1 MRVRLLCGGGQAGG
15 AVNSASSSSSRP
27 LSALQKSLEKS
38 QSTLE
43 GVKNG
48 HLHGGAVEMN
58 SRPSVKNQKEF
69 PSLMLIRRHSEC
81 NAELFVCR
89 SFARKHHSFPV
100 ASLSFNFIC
109 LFDPDYTPKGVGLAA
124 SFIENIIFSLKE
136 FRKFKEIIHYWFYP
150 VALKLLLLI
159 FKQKGFGDIV
169 VIMTGQLAA

>member
-1 MRVRLLCGGGQAGG
+1 MRLLCGGGQAGS

-27 LSALQKSLEKS
+27 LSALQKSLENS

-43 GVKNG
+43 GVENG

-58 SRPSVKNQKEF
+58 SRLSVKNQKVF

-81 NAELFVCR
+81 HAELFVR
-89 SFARKHHSFPV
+89 RKHHSFPV
-100 ASLSFNFIC
+100 ASVSFNFIC
-109 LFDPDYTPKGVGLAA
+109 LFEPDYTPKGVGLAV

-136 FRKFKEIIHYWFYP
+136 FSKFKEIIHCWFYP